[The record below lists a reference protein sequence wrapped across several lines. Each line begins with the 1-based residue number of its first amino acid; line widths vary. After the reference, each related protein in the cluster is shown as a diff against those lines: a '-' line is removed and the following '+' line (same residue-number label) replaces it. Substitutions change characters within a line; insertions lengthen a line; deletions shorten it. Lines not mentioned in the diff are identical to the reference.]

1 WWKRI
6 RSAVSLRFP
15 FQSKGRA
22 SSSPSLHPLSAPANK
37 AGTSAAS
44 ASTREISQIL
54 SPSVSLFASGS
65 IVFVYFQSLSLYFKM
80 LLYNKQKKNAKGNR
94 ILISVTVLG
103 SAGPIRF
110 VAYED
115 DLVASVIDT
124 ALKCYAREGRNGA
137 RKGGSF
143 KAWINKS
150 FSLKVSTH

>member
-54 SPSVSLFASGS
+54 SPS
-65 IVFVYFQSLSLYFKM
+65 M

>member
-22 SSSPSLHPLSAPANK
+22 SSSLSLLPLSAPANK
-37 AGTSAAS
+37 
-44 ASTREISQIL
+44 
-54 SPSVSLFASGS
+54 PVFLFDLGS
-65 IVFVYFQSLSLYFKM
+65 IVFVLIYFKM

>member
-1 WWKRI
+1 
-6 RSAVSLRFP
+6 
-15 FQSKGRA
+15 
-22 SSSPSLHPLSAPANK
+22 
-37 AGTSAAS
+37 
-44 ASTREISQIL
+44 
-54 SPSVSLFASGS
+54 
-65 IVFVYFQSLSLYFKM
+65 M
-80 LLYNKQKKNAKGNR
+80 LLYNKQKKNAKGNQ

-124 ALKCYAREGRNGA
+124 ALKCYAREGRLPLLGSDFNDFLLYCPMVGPEALSAWNAIGSLGARNFTLCKKPEEKKVVKEGNGA